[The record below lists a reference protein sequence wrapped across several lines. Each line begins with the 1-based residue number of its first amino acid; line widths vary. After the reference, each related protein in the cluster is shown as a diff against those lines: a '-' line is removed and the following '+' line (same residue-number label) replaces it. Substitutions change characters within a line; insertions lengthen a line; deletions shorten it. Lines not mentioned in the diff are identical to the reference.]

1 MISIDKIYVIHY
13 SKLTERKKNILK
25 QFEDNNITNYEFIDN
40 YDRDTITINTLLEY
54 STNPYKLN
62 CGIITACVA
71 IAHIETYKKII
82 NNNYN
87 LCLIFE
93 DDIILCDN
101 FMNKLNEYL
110 ESIPNDIDL
119 GFLVDGCNLHANHY
133 VNNNIISSKIWYD
146 AKHSRT
152 TSAYLI
158 TKKACEKLLTTIIP
172 IKMEIDQQ
180 LNIEIETHNLKTY
193 WCEPTIC
200 SEGSTTIYN
209 SSCR

>member
-13 SKLTERKKNILK
+13 SKLTERKKNLLK

-40 YDRDTITINTLLEY
+40 YDRETITQDTLLKY
-54 STNPYKLN
+54 STEPHKLDY
-62 CGIITACVA
+62 GIITACVA
-71 IAHIETYKKII
+71 ISHIETYKKII

-119 GFLVDGCNLHANHY
+119 GFLVDGCNLHANYWNH
-133 VNNNIISSKIWYD
+133 NIISSKIWYNVNY
-146 AKHSRT
+146 SRT

-158 TKKACEKLLTTIIP
+158 TKKACEKILTTIIP
-172 IKMEIDQQ
+172 FTMPIDHQ
-180 LNIEIETHNLKTY
+180 LNIEIKTNNLKTY

-200 SEGSTTIYN
+200 SEGSTTIYK